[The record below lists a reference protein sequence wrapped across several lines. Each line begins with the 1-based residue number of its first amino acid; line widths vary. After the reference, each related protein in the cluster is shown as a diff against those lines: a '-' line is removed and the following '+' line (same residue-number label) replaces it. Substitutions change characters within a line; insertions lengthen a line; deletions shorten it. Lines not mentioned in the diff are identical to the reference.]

1 MDSDQLT
8 STQTNEPNKWQENE
22 TKNKMSE
29 LVLMT
34 EVYPAIPQTMMAP
47 LEEYILREVFP
58 DTDYYYDEESG
69 YMIGFRANGDRCSR
83 INIADKNKISK
94 LIAESRSLAPEL
106 CERFCHALI
115 KDSDH
120 PFISIDDI
128 GGYEAILQ
136 RIVKRNQQK
145 FSWVIPCLIVRWI
158 IEPLGGCTLIMP
170 DSIERM
176 DTFKWALERRCERLR
191 EICAAAQS
199 AQDSLTIRKPRT
211 AS

>member
-1 MDSDQLT
+1 M
-8 STQTNEPNKWQENE
+8 
-22 TKNKMSE
+22 
-29 LVLMT
+29 
-34 EVYPAIPQTMMAP
+34 IAP

-58 DTDYYYDEESG
+58 DTDYDSDYDYDYYDEEYDGG
-69 YMIGFRANGDRCSR
+69 YMIGFHANGDECSR

-145 FSWVIPCLIVRWI
+145 FSRVIPCLIVSWI
-158 IEPLGGCTLIMP
+158 IGPLGGCTLIMP

-176 DTFKWALERRCERLR
+176 DTFKWAMDRIVELTEQTKNTEHFKRR
-191 EICAAAQS
+191 
-199 AQDSLTIRKPRT
+199 
-211 AS
+211 